1 MRNIK
6 TIFILVLS
14 LMLLFAVSCSNEG
27 TTGGG
32 IGVPATD
39 LPNGY
44 YQGNLQCKSCIIG
57 NDFYADSSYE
67 PNKKELLEQY
77 YKDSFTADPFYLKI
91 DNNKL
96 KWTILGD
103 EQYIEDMEEVG
114 ALKSGSEYSVTYSY
128 EYNDPTYGITKIKD
142 TIRFTISGDTISITT
157 YILEESSERKND
169 SGSDVELKYSAVATY
184 EGTLTKYA
192 ETETTET
199 IEAKDFSTDTELS
212 ELLGTYRD
220 NASVN
225 PKHDT
230 KVSYDAVSKKIKI
243 EGYWFKDGDSGAIN
257 HRFYIEKWTKTTK
270 KYGKIIKLEGKM
282 EDLTSGKA
290 IVTYDYETKTLIGKF
305 DWCHYDG
312 TTKTSFNGKKI

>member
-1 MRNIK
+1 MKNIK

-14 LMLLFAVSCSNEG
+14 LILLFAVSCSNEG

-32 IGVPATD
+32 TGVIATD

-44 YQGNLQCKSCIIG
+44 YQGSLSCKSCIMG
-57 NDFYADSSYE
+57 NDFHADSSYE
-67 PNKKELLEQY
+67 PNKKELLEQE
-77 YKDSFTADPFYLKI
+77 YKDWFTTDFFYLKI

-96 KWTILGD
+96 KWTREGD

-114 ALKSGSEYSVTYSY
+114 ALKSGSEYSVTYSS
-128 EYNDPTYGITKIKD
+128 EDNTTYSVKTKE

-157 YILEESSERKND
+157 YTYEESLERKND
-169 SGSDVELKYSAVATY
+169 SGSDVELKYSVVATY
-184 EGTLTKYA
+184 EGSLTKYA

-220 NASVN
+220 NKSVISA
-225 PKHDT
+225 HDT
-230 KVSYDAVSKKIKI
+230 KVSYDASSKKIKI
-243 EGYWFKDGDSGAIN
+243 EGHWFIDGESDVIKQS
-257 HRFYIEKWTKTTK
+257 FYIEKWTKTTK
-270 KYGKIIKLEGKM
+270 RGGKIIKLEGEM
-282 EDLTSGKA
+282 EDSTRGKA

-305 DWCHYDG
+305 DWCYYDG
-312 TTKTSFNGKKI
+312 NPKYSFNGKKI

>member
-14 LMLLFAVSCSNEG
+14 LILFAVSCSNEDK
-27 TTGGG
+27 TGGG
-32 IGVPATD
+32 IGVTATD
-39 LPNGY
+39 LSNANGY
-44 YQGNLQCKSCIIG
+44 YQGNLQCKSCIVSYSYD
-57 NDFYADSSYE
+57 NSYE
-67 PNKKELLEQY
+67 SLKQY
-77 YKDSFTADPFYLKI
+77 NEEIFTTDFFYLKI

-96 KWTILGD
+96 KWTREGD

-114 ALKSGSEYSVTYSY
+114 ALKSGSEYSVTYSS
-128 EYNDPTYGITKIKD
+128 EDNTTTYIDKIKE

-157 YILEESSERKND
+157 YIFEKSRESTDGTLR
-169 SGSDVELKYSAVATY
+169 YSLVATY

-199 IEAKDFSTDTELS
+199 VEAKDFPTDTELS

-305 DWCHYDG
+305 DWCYYDG